1 MADKFQVI
9 LNTCPDKASAEKIA
23 VSLVKSKLCACVNI
37 VPGIESVY
45 YWQGKIEKSQE
56 LLLVIKTTENAYPQI
71 EKHILDIHP
80 NELPEIIA
88 VSIDNGLPDYLS
100 WINDNTN
107 IEKVRMK

>member
-1 MADKFQVI
+1 MTDKFQVI

-23 VSLVKSKLCACVNI
+23 TSLVENKLCACVNI

-45 YWQGKIEKSQE
+45 YWKGKIEKDQE
-56 LLLVIKTTENAYPQI
+56 LLLVIKSTENAYPLI

-88 VSIDNGLPDYLS
+88 VSIDNGLPEYLS
-100 WINDNTN
+100 WINKNTN
-107 IEKVRMK
+107 TDKVRMK